1 MRFYLFE
8 RQAEAHI
15 RRSREYLEEANV
27 RRVEHQAA
35 AEHHNALAEMYASRI
50 ARIQAEMGLA
60 FGVHAAVAAP
70 AEDGIKETMA
80 RFKSDSVVNYPCP
93 ARSAHA

>member
-35 AEHHNALAEMYASRI
+35 AEHHNALAEMYASRL
-50 ARIQAEMGLA
+50 ARIQAEMGP
-60 FGVHAAVAAP
+60 VPQQYQREPKVPAAKVAERA
-70 AEDGIKETMA
+70 GIELLLCRLVA
-80 RFKSDSVVNYPCP
+80 VKSR
-93 ARSAHA
+93 AIG